1 VTDDHRTTTLRLDDD
16 LEAAARAMLD
26 AHDAMDRARILRD
39 KALAA
44 YVVAAGMSA
53 PATAV
58 HARTTLVGRHLS
70 EDQIRLVGVSEQTV
84 RPAARHAR
92 ALLAS

>member
-1 VTDDHRTTTLRLDDD
+1 MTENTTRLDDE
-16 LEAAARAMLD
+16 LEAAARAVLD
-26 AHDAMDRARILRD
+26 AHTALETARAKRDR
-39 KALAA
+39 ALAA
-44 YVVAAGMSA
+44 YVVSAGLSA

-58 HARTTLVGRHLS
+58 HARTTLVGRKLT

-92 ALLAS
+92 TLLST